1 MSGGM
6 DDMGDTMNPA
16 DLQIG
21 GGHYKGLAIQPSEY
35 IHRNG
40 IGWLEG
46 NAIKYLSRHS
56 GKGKAEDVRKAI
68 HYAMLLLEWE
78 YGERWDTRKPIKH
91 P

>member
-1 MSGGM
+1 MSGGLESM
-6 DDMGDTMNPA
+6 HEDINPA
-16 DLQIG
+16 DIQVAG
-21 GGHYKGLAIQPSEY
+21 SHYKGMSIQPSEY

-46 NAIKYLSRHS
+46 NAIKYLSRH
-56 GKGKAEDVRKAI
+56 GKKGGAEDVRKAI

-78 YGERWDTRKPIKH
+78 YGERFNDRKPVKH